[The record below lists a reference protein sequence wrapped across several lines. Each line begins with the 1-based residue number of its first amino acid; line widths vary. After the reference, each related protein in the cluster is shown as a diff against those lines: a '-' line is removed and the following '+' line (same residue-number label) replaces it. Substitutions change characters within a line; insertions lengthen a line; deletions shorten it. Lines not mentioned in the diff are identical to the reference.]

1 MSSYQVFAAYYDGL
15 TRNVGYAQR
24 CDRLC
29 ELLDKYHSTP
39 KLVLDLACGTGS
51 MTLELA
57 KRGFEPIGVDGSPG
71 MLAEAQQKAAAAGEN
86 ILFLCQKMQKLDLY
100 GTIQGA
106 FCTLDSINH
115 MTKPADVKETFRRVS
130 LFMEPGGL
138 FIFDVNTPYKHK
150 HILGNETIA
159 METDR
164 VFCVWQNEL
173 QPDDVTVQIQLDFFA
188 RQGKL
193 YSRSSERFRERA
205 YTEGEIKAWLEEAGM
220 EVLECCDAHTLGVPA
235 PEAERWIWV
244 ARKPL
249 GPTRTDD

>member
-1 MSSYQVFAAYYDGL
+1 MSSYGVFAAYYDGL

-29 ELLDKYHSTP
+29 ELLDKYGAKP

-57 KRGFEPIGVDGSPG
+57 RRGFEPIGVDGSPE
-71 MLAEAQQKAAAAGEN
+71 MLAEAQQKAAEAGVN

-100 GTIQGA
+100 GTIEAA

-115 MTKPADVKETFRRVS
+115 MTRPADVQETFRRVS
-130 LFMEPGGL
+130 LFLEPGGL
-138 FIFDVNTPYKHK
+138 FLFDVNTPYKHK
-150 HILGNETIA
+150 YILGNETIV
-159 METDR
+159 METKQ

-173 QPDDVTVQIQLDFFA
+173 QPDERTVQIQLDFFA
-188 RQGKL
+188 RQGRM

-205 YTEGEIKAWLEEAGM
+205 YTEEELKAWLEEAGL
-220 EVLECCDAHTLGVPA
+220 EVLEYCDAHTLCSPA
-235 PEAERWIWV
+235 PDCERWLWA
-244 ARKPL
+244 ARKPKAE
-249 GPTRTDD
+249 